1 VVIHCPQWV
10 TLGTGSN
17 EIKALRH
24 TRPIQTDRRVIAIHN
39 KPLSN
44 TMQGMGVSSGKELL
58 LMSSALKD
66 NGSTSQW
73 RKIRQRIL
81 QRDGYTCQS
90 CGGEGNSVD
99 HILPRL
105 AGGTDHE
112 WNLQTLCGSCNSSK
126 GGRFFNEPKTPLTL
140 SCLILPQNDSRSH
153 END

>member
-1 VVIHCPQWV
+1 
-10 TLGTGSN
+10 
-17 EIKALRH
+17 
-24 TRPIQTDRRVIAIHN
+24 
-39 KPLSN
+39 
-44 TMQGMGVSSGKELL
+44 MQGVDISFEERVV
-58 LMSSALKD
+58 LMASALKD

-81 QRDGYTCQS
+81 QRDGYTCQA

-105 AGGTDHE
+105 AGGTDDD

-126 GGRFFNEPKTPLTL
+126 GGRFFSEPKTPLTL
-140 SCLILPQNDSRSH
+140 SCLILPPNDSRSH

>member
-1 VVIHCPQWV
+1 
-10 TLGTGSN
+10 
-17 EIKALRH
+17 
-24 TRPIQTDRRVIAIHN
+24 
-39 KPLSN
+39 
-44 TMQGMGVSSGKELL
+44 MQGMGVSSGKELL

-81 QRDGYTCQS
+81 QRDGYTCQM

-105 AGGTDHE
+105 SGGSDDE

-126 GGRFFNEPKTPLTL
+126 GGRFFSNTPTLTITVL
-140 SCLILPQNDSRSH
+140 R
-153 END
+153 

>member
-1 VVIHCPQWV
+1 
-10 TLGTGSN
+10 
-17 EIKALRH
+17 
-24 TRPIQTDRRVIAIHN
+24 
-39 KPLSN
+39 
-44 TMQGMGVSSGKELL
+44 M
-58 LMSSALKD
+58 SALKD
-66 NGSTSQW
+66 NGSTSKW

-81 QRDGYTCQS
+81 QRDGYTCQA
-90 CGGEGNSVD
+90 CGAEGNSVD

-105 AGGTDHE
+105 AGGTDDD